1 MEEETIQD
9 HLDSYEDS
17 LDWEEQEN
25 ARDNYPERERI
36 EIELLLEG
44 FYGYYG
50 FDFRNYAFSSIRRRI
65 WHRIRAEGLA
75 TISALQE
82 KVLHHPHILERLVA
96 DFSIHVTEM
105 FRDPSFFLAFRRK
118 AVPLLRAHPYIRIWH
133 AGCSTGE
140 EVLSMAILLQ
150 EEGLYHKT
158 RIYATDMN
166 EKVLER
172 AKLAVFPLEKMQ
184 LYTKNYLAAGGQKAF
199 SEYYTAQADEV
210 QFHPA
215 LIDNV
220 VFAQH
225 NLVTDRSF
233 NEFHVI
239 ICRNVMIY
247 FDGQLQNRVHHLFYE
262 SLCPGGLFALGNRE
276 GVRFTSHANCYEELD
291 AAERIYLKIR

>member
-1 MEEETIQD
+1 MGDASLQSVSAMRQTIAPQV
-9 HLDSYEDS
+9 LDY
-17 LDWEEQEN
+17 L
-25 ARDNYPERERI
+25 ERHHPP
-36 EIELLLEG
+36 LEPVLE
-44 FYGYYG
+44 
-50 FDFRNYAFSSIRRRI
+50 S
-65 WHRIRAEGLA
+65 IRAEGLA

-184 LYTKNYLAAGGQKAF
+184 LYTKTTWQPAGKK
-199 SEYYTAQADEV
+199 
-210 QFHPA
+210 
-215 LIDNV
+215 
-220 VFAQH
+220 
-225 NLVTDRSF
+225 
-233 NEFHVI
+233 
-239 ICRNVMIY
+239 
-247 FDGQLQNRVHHLFYE
+247 
-262 SLCPGGLFALGNRE
+262 
-276 GVRFTSHANCYEELD
+276 RFPNITPPKRTRCNFIPL
-291 AAERIYLKIR
+291 